1 MVCPFYM
8 KQLEKKMEQ
17 ITSRSNPLI
26 AHMRKLGRSRAY
38 RAQCGAFCCDGPK
51 LLQEALLWGGAVQAV
66 LKTEQTA
73 LPDGLPDSARV
84 VTVPEPL
91 LAWASPVEQPQG
103 ILFTCAMPEVSVPAR
118 LTGGRYAVL
127 DGLQDP
133 GNVGAVVRTAAAF
146 SFDGVF
152 LTGNCADLWNPK
164 TVRAT
169 MGAVFRL
176 PVWNAAY
183 DQVKTCL
190 SEAGLSLYGAALGK
204 GCVSLE
210 KADLSRAAVAIGS
223 EGSGLS
229 GSLLALCD
237 GRVQIPM
244 DTRCESLNAAVAAGI
259 LFWEMSRSMI

>member
-1 MVCPFYM
+1 
-8 KQLEKKMEQ
+8 MEQ

-26 AHMRKLGRSRAY
+26 AHIRKLGRSRAY

-51 LLQEALLWGGAVQAV
+51 LLEEALLWGGAVQTV
-66 LKTEQTA
+66 LKTERA
-73 LPDGLPDSARV
+73 VLPERLPDFVRV
-84 VTVPEPL
+84 VTVPETL
-91 LAWASPVEQPQG
+91 LSWASPVEQPQG
-103 ILFTCAMPEVSVPAR
+103 ILFTCAMPEASVPKQLAGR
-118 LTGGRYAVL
+118 RYAVL

-133 GNVGAVVRTAAAF
+133 GNVGAVLRTAAAF

-152 LTGNCADLWNPK
+152 LTGHCADLWNPK

-176 PVWNAAY
+176 PVWKTEY
-183 DQVKTCL
+183 KEVKQCL
-190 SEAGLSLYGAALGK
+190 AQAGLSLCGAALGE

-229 GSLLALCD
+229 EALLALCD

-244 DTRCESLNAAVAAGI
+244 DSRCESLNAAVAAGI
-259 LFWEMSRSMI
+259 LFWEMSRLHA